1 MARLT
6 WLVAAVCAV
15 AVVAGA
21 RTARADGKGTFISN
35 CAVCHQPDG
44 KGAPG
49 VYPPLADS
57 VGRYVTLKDGRTYL
71 IDVLSFGMG
80 GKIESGG
87 DSFEGDMPPWPQL
100 SDEDVAQTL
109 NYVLTGLNSKLLPA
123 DFKPISADEVK
134 AERARQLTASVV
146 HSERDSL
153 ISEMAGKAG
162 NTVASSPAAA
172 ASPVAAAS
180 PAALAAVESTA
191 PADGRNIFVSNCAVC
206 HQPDGKGAPGV
217 YPPLAGSVGRYV
229 ALKDGRT
236 YLIDVLSFG
245 MGGKIESGGDSF
257 EGDMPP
263 WPQLSDQ
270 DVAHVLTYVLIG
282 LNPKLVPSDFKPI
295 SADEVKAERAK
306 QLNAAAIHTE
316 RDSVI
321 KEMAGEAGNAVASSP
336 AAVAS
341 PAAAASP
348 AAVAAG
354 DSTAPADGRNIFVSN
369 CAVCHQPDGKG
380 APGVYPP
387 LAGSVG
393 RYVALKDGRTYLI
406 DVLSFGMGGKIES
419 GGDSFEGDMPPWPQ
433 LSDQDVAHVL
443 TYVLIGLNPKLLP
456 ADFKPI
462 SADEV
467 KAERAR
473 QLNAAAIHT
482 ERDAVIKE
490 LGDKA
495 AK

>member
-15 AVVAGA
+15 ALAAGA
-21 RTARADGKGTFISN
+21 GAARADGRNVFISN

-49 VYPPLADS
+49 VYPPLANS
-57 VGRYVTLKDGRTYL
+57 VGRFVALKDGRTYL
-71 IDVLSFGMG
+71 IDAMSFGMG

-100 SDEDVAQTL
+100 SDADVAQTL
-109 NYVLTGLNSKLLPA
+109 TYVLTGLNSKLLPA

-134 AERARQLTASVV
+134 AERAKQLTAAAV

-153 ISEMAGKAG
+153 IKEMAGKSG
-162 NTVASSPAAA
+162 QKA
-172 ASPVAAAS
+172 ASPVAVAS
-180 PAALAAVESTA
+180 PAALAAGESTA
-191 PADGRNIFVSNCAVC
+191 PAEGRNIFVSNCAVC

-217 YPPLAGSVGRYV
+217 YPPLVGAVGRYV

-236 YLIDVLSFG
+236 YLIDVVSFG

-270 DVAHVLTYVLIG
+270 DVAGVLTYVLTG
-282 LNPKLVPSDFKPI
+282 LNSKVLPPDFKPI

-316 RDSVI
+316 RD
-321 KEMAGEAGNAVASSP
+321 
-336 AAVAS
+336 
-341 PAAAASP
+341 
-348 AAVAAG
+348 
-354 DSTAPADGRNIFVSN
+354 T
-369 CAVCHQPDGKG
+369 
-380 APGVYPP
+380 
-387 LAGSVG
+387 
-393 RYVALKDGRTYLI
+393 
-406 DVLSFGMGGKIES
+406 
-419 GGDSFEGDMPPWPQ
+419 
-433 LSDQDVAHVL
+433 
-443 TYVLIGLNPKLLP
+443 
-456 ADFKPI
+456 
-462 SADEV
+462 
-467 KAERAR
+467 
-473 QLNAAAIHT
+473 
-482 ERDAVIKE
+482 VIKE

-495 AK
+495 ASK

>member
-21 RTARADGKGTFISN
+21 RTARADGKGTFI
-35 CAVCHQPDG
+35 
-44 KGAPG
+44 
-49 VYPPLADS
+49 
-57 VGRYVTLKDGRTYL
+57 
-71 IDVLSFGMG
+71 
-80 GKIESGG
+80 
-87 DSFEGDMPPWPQL
+87 
-100 SDEDVAQTL
+100 
-109 NYVLTGLNSKLLPA
+109 
-123 DFKPISADEVK
+123 
-134 AERARQLTASVV
+134 
-146 HSERDSL
+146 
-153 ISEMAGKAG
+153 
-162 NTVASSPAAA
+162 
-172 ASPVAAAS
+172 
-180 PAALAAVESTA
+180 
-191 PADGRNIFVSNCAVC
+191 
-206 HQPDGKGAPGV
+206 
-217 YPPLAGSVGRYV
+217 
-229 ALKDGRT
+229 
-236 YLIDVLSFG
+236 
-245 MGGKIESGGDSF
+245 
-257 EGDMPP
+257 
-263 WPQLSDQ
+263 
-270 DVAHVLTYVLIG
+270 
-282 LNPKLVPSDFKPI
+282 
-295 SADEVKAERAK
+295 
-306 QLNAAAIHTE
+306 
-316 RDSVI
+316 
-321 KEMAGEAGNAVASSP
+321 
-336 AAVAS
+336 
-341 PAAAASP
+341 
-348 AAVAAG
+348 
-354 DSTAPADGRNIFVSN
+354 SN

-456 ADFKPI
+456 PDFKPI

-467 KAERAR
+467 KTERAR